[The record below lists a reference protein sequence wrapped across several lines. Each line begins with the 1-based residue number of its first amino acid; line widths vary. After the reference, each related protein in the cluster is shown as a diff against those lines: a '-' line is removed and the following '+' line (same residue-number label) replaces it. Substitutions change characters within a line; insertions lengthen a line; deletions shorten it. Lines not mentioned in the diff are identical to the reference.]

1 MGQSF
6 KFISSWFS
14 LIKNSKITT
23 NVTIKNLQI
32 EVATMNVIGI
42 ALTISK

>member
-1 MGQSF
+1 MGPSF

-23 NVTIKNLQI
+23 NVTIKDLQI
-32 EVATMNVIGI
+32 KVAIMNVIGV